1 LWQAAFFFTIIDS
14 CAALSIILQGLKLGK
29 MGVSN
34 MARNLFVILFLACFL
49 FSLFSTG
56 SVNFNP
62 FDKKIYAHIFSTD
75 ETASFV
81 AITDQVQIES
91 ELVRT
96 NLANN
101 NISLAQNHANKA
113 AALLTPDII
122 SEIAEANEEIA
133 DKLLTAVS
141 DLQKISSASDEQQ
154 QMVNQLVSDINS
166 TLSEAVVVRTQQRQ
180 QDDSSNFL
188 ESGIEF
194 LRGIFG
200 GGSQESSD
208 KIEINSTTQPL
219 AFADLVDSILINYGN
234 AYAVDFDM
242 TNMTNMAIM
251 GENSSDMMTM
261 SGIADDNNNN
271 SNNSSMN
278 MDSVNISS
286 SSSMNMDNKTN
297 RNYSLVDI
305 TDYQSAQALTTK
317 ALEIFNTKLKPITPN
332 NSSAFITNLENG
344 LTELSDL
351 IQRKVSPLDIMM
363 IVHMQIH
370 PNLLEAFN
378 LPLRQG

>member
-1 LWQAAFFFTIIDS
+1 MEI
-14 CAALSIILQGLKLGK
+14 
-29 MGVSN
+29 SN
-34 MARNLFVILFLACFL
+34 MAKNLFVILFLACIL
-49 FSLFSTG
+49 FSLVFSG

-91 ELVRT
+91 ELVQT

-133 DKLLTAVS
+133 DKLLTAVG
-141 DLQKISSASDEQQ
+141 DLQRISSSSDEQQ

-188 ESGIEF
+188 ESGVEF

-200 GGSQESSD
+200 GSSQESSD
-208 KIEINSTTQPL
+208 KIEINGTTQPL

-242 TNMTNMAIM
+242 TNMTNMAMM
-251 GENSSDMMTM
+251 GGNSSDMMTM
-261 SGIADDNNNN
+261 SGIADDNNSN

-278 MDSVNISS
+278 MDSMNISSS
-286 SSSMNMDNKTN
+286 SSSMNMDNKTD

-305 TDYQSAQALTTK
+305 TDYQSAQALATK
-317 ALEIFNTKLKPITPN
+317 ALEIFNTKLKPIAPN
-332 NSSAFITNLENG
+332 NSSAFISNLENG